1 LNDYYFTDQVPPA
14 DYREDFNA
22 SIFHDDR
29 HLKLQDENGWRSFY
43 ILNQKHKTRVGV
55 VHVHVKDQVAVS
67 PRKAS
72 FGSFALNSN
81 LPAEIIFRFIGFVE
95 SSLRATGVAQVIYT
109 NPPTAYLSG
118 QQQVLQVLLS
128 NSGYSIHTAE
138 VGSVISITGEP
149 LETKMDDWEARKLRQ
164 AREAEFV
171 FTSATVN
178 PVDEIFQFI
187 LTCRKEKGHTL
198 SMSQVMLERTVEV
211 FPDQFIFFEVMRG
224 FERAA
229 ASIAI
234 RVTDDIL
241 YNFYSAHHS
250 RYDAWSPVVML
261 IDGMYTWCQNQ
272 GIRLLDLG
280 TSALGNQPN
289 FPLLDFKL
297 RLGAEP
303 TSKFT
308 FTKDLS

>member
-1 LNDYYFTDQVPPA
+1 MNDYHFTDQVPPA
-14 DYREDFNA
+14 DYREDFKA
-22 SIFHDDR
+22 SIFHDER

-43 ILNQKHKTRVGV
+43 ILNKKHKTRVGV
-55 VHVHVKDQVAVS
+55 VHVHVKDHVAVS

-72 FGSFALNSN
+72 FGSFALNSK
-81 LPAEIIFRFIGFVE
+81 LSAEIIFRFIAFVE
-95 SSLRATGVAQVIYT
+95 NSLKATGVTQITYI
-109 NPPTAYLSG
+109 NPPTAYQPD
-118 QQQVLQVLLS
+118 QQQLLQVLLS
-128 NSGYSIHTAE
+128 NSGYNIYTAE
-138 VGSVISITGEP
+138 VGSVIATTGEP

-198 SMSQVMLERTVEV
+198 SMSQVLLERTVEV
-211 FPDQFIFFEVMRG
+211 FPDQFVFFEVMKG
-224 FERAA
+224 YERAA

-261 IDGMYTWCQNQ
+261 VDGMYTWCQQQ

-280 TSALGNQPN
+280 TSALNNQPN
-289 FPLLDFKL
+289 FSLLDFKF
-297 RLGAEP
+297 RLGAQA